1 MGSNL
6 SISINAYERTR
17 DNYISIIQE
26 QAAKTKDALKTL
38 IENGYDEKMG
48 ICIEGRKVANDEIF
62 WRELSETSIKTFIA
76 VLSNITPESYKRVIE
91 LSRNCLYNYQEV
103 RDIKFT
109 IDQYWEICEVI
120 KSKQ

>member
-1 MGSNL
+1 
-6 SISINAYERTR
+6 
-17 DNYISIIQE
+17 
-26 QAAKTKDALKTL
+26 
-38 IENGYDEKMG
+38 MG

-109 IDQYWEICEVI
+109 IDQYLEICEVI